1 MDQEAALVL
10 GKAIG
15 AGIAGGAGMIGPGIG
30 IGLAGLGALISIGR
44 NPEVTSTLQTYMILV
59 IAFAEALAI
68 FALVIS
74 FLLLFAFQ
82 G

>member
-1 MDQEAALVL
+1 MEPEASLVL

-44 NPEVTSTLQTYMILV
+44 NPEVTSTLQTYDPRDCV
-59 IAFAEALAI
+59 R
-68 FALVIS
+68 
-74 FLLLFAFQ
+74 
-82 G
+82 

>member
-1 MDQEAALVL
+1 MELEAAKIL

-15 AGIAGGAGMIGPGIG
+15 AGIAGGAGMIGPGVG

-44 NPEVTSTLQTYMILV
+44 NPEVTNTLQTYMILA
-59 IAFAEALAI
+59 IAFAESLAI

-74 FLLLFAFQ
+74 FLLLFAF
-82 G
+82 